1 MPMFDILVIG
11 SINADLVFISDIRP
25 KAGETVMGKD
35 FKVLPGGKGANQAIA
50 AARLGKKVGFIG
62 CVGNDDNG
70 KKLIENLRG
79 NNVETQY
86 IQIVDDVPT
95 GVANIVVAEEDNSII
110 VIPGANYSISKDMID
125 KNMDILLNSKLILL
139 QNEIPMEVIEHV
151 IDLCFGKDVK
161 VILNPAPAVK
171 LKESIVNKID
181 YLTPNEHE
189 CKIAFGNP
197 NTDELLTKYPNKLIV
212 TVGDKGVLYHD
223 GNKKVNIPAFKVDVV
238 DTTGA
243 GDAFNGAFAVAIV
256 EGNSLYESLLFA
268 NKAAAISVTKIGAQE
283 GMPYLEDL
291 KGL

>member
-139 QNEIPMEVIEHV
+139 QNEIPMEVIEHI
-151 IDLCFGKDVK
+151 IDLCFGKDIK

-197 NTDELLTKYPNKLIV
+197 NTDGLLTKYPNKLIV

-243 GDAFNGAFAVAIV
+243 GDSFNGAFAVAIV